1 VTRLPQ
7 ERTGS
12 APRWHSMRATVV
24 GVVDIELS
32 GGRRA
37 VALLLDNMR
46 WVLNYSDYSDMKKEI
61 GSTVEF
67 TDLDEVPALLN

>member
-1 VTRLPQ
+1 
-7 ERTGS
+7 
-12 APRWHSMRATVV
+12 MRATVV

-67 TDLDEVPALLN
+67 TDLDEAPALLN